1 MKLPTQNRRNIE
13 RIRLSEPIIARLG
26 TTSVVLVDISTRGAR
41 VEHHVSLATNARLR
55 LTFTWDGD
63 QLAIDCV
70 VTRCKLD
77 RFSKEGGGLTVY
89 HSGLAFD
96 NAVGDSAKHLRRLV
110 LTHIERALYEQKA
123 NARGIMPDSIEHMP
137 IFRGGVLTRSQQEVK
152 DAVSSSIALPATRI
166 IRDSGF
172 VVYRLDGN
180 YWTKKQTQDP
190 EQPDDGFTLSALEDP
205 SQVALLCETYWRAGH
220 EGRSMIRLLAQ
231 ISLEGE
237 GISRGRFEP

>member
-1 MKLPTQNRRNIE
+1 VKPPGKNRRNIE

-26 TTSVVLVDISTRGAR
+26 SISVVLVDISTSGAR

-55 LTFTWDGD
+55 LTFKWDGD
-63 QLAIDCV
+63 QIALDCV
-70 VTRCKLD
+70 VIRCKLD

-89 HSGLAFD
+89 HSGLAFETPTSE
-96 NAVGDSAKHLRRLV
+96 SAKHLKRLV

-123 NARGIMPDSIEHMP
+123 NARGIMPESIEHMP

-152 DAVSSSIALPATRI
+152 DSLSSSIALPVTRI
-166 IRDSGF
+166 IRDAGF
-172 VVYRLDGN
+172 IVYRLDGN
-180 YWTKKQTQDP
+180 YWTQKQTLDP
-190 EQPDDGFTLSALEDP
+190 EQPDDGFTLSAHEDP
-205 SQVALLCETYWRAGH
+205 GQVGLLCETYLRAND

-237 GISRGRFEP
+237 GIGRGRFDP